1 MFLVLFLL
9 HIYLPEYIEL
19 KKKKKK
25 KTLHINLKYY
35 KKTCTGQ
42 SEKTYVLL
50 WPVSVIHFWS
60 CGFPE
65 SNFWKCHLFQA
76 KVKAVSSS
84 LFCSHGFIMA
94 ELLLLLVAFAYK
106 LNFFSYQLVLDVG
119 HSGDLSV
126 RYHC

>member
-1 MFLVLFLL
+1 MFLVLILV

-50 WPVSVIHFWS
+50 WPVSVIHF
-60 CGFPE
+60 
-65 SNFWKCHLFQA
+65 
-76 KVKAVSSS
+76 
-84 LFCSHGFIMA
+84 
-94 ELLLLLVAFAYK
+94 
-106 LNFFSYQLVLDVG
+106 
-119 HSGDLSV
+119 
-126 RYHC
+126 